1 MAPTTPGP
9 VEIHFGMTNG
19 TVHRFVQPDH
29 FAFAKF
35 LVLLQPAKV
44 FTTTQIVMAGS
55 NSMHGFHVSG
65 IERLDL
71 LVDSLPDY
79 WTAPPHLV
87 QTEELTRTEFE
98 NIVGTSPHG
107 DLKISNAAEGDIVPS
122 YAEIELASG
131 NRAYVRLHIRVRN
144 AIEQKNTIQH
154 LLSQSAMW
162 FRRADR
168 GFVLLNVANIVR
180 YGLYPGPAVAPAT
193 AWPMERF

>member
-1 MAPTTPGP
+1 MASGTPGP
-9 VEIHFGMTNG
+9 VEIHISLTNG
-19 TVHRFVQPDH
+19 TVHRFAQPDH
-29 FAFAKF
+29 LAFAKY
-35 LVLLQPAKV
+35 LVHLQPAKV
-44 FTTTQIVMAGS
+44 FTTTQILLAGT

-65 IERLDL
+65 VERIDL

-87 QTEELTRTEFE
+87 QTEELTRSEFE
-98 NIVGTSPHG
+98 SIVGTTPKGSLSHS
-107 DLKISNAAEGDIVPS
+107 KAAEGDIVAS

-131 NRAYVRLHIRVRN
+131 NRAYIRLHIRVRN

-154 LLSQSAMW
+154 ILSQSAMW
-162 FRRADR
+162 FRRAER

-193 AWPMERF
+193 AWPMDRF